1 MGFHPVPSFLEA
13 QRTQPCRDLVRRV
26 ELESPATIADLGCG
40 PGNSTAELQKRWP
53 TAKIIGIDNSPDML
67 ERARADYSGIEWV
80 TADIATWTPPKKST
94 SSSRTPPSSGS
105 PATASSSPTLL
116 SHAAPGGYL
125 AIQIPANIDA
135 LPHRLMQELAA
146 SPRLASTTS
155 HTKSANGDALEPAA
169 YYDILAPHSAT
180 LDIWSTTYLH
190 VLPDPAAI
198 VEWYKGTGLRSWLDA
213 LPGEKEKEKFLTDY
227 TARIAQY
234 FHPKTRRKSSLS
246 FERLFLL
253 ASPKNNP
260 QKLLHPRI
268 PVGTLS
274 PPYPRSRSSID

>member
-1 MGFHPVPSFLEA
+1 MPWDSTQYLRFEA

-80 TADIATWTPPKKST
+80 TADIATWTPAEKVDLLFSNAALQWLPRHRKLL
-94 SSSRTPPSSGS
+94 
-105 PATASSSPTLL
+105 PTLL
-116 SHAAPGGYL
+116 SHVAPGGYL

-146 SPRLASTTS
+146 SPDWQDHFPHQVREW
-155 HTKSANGDALEPAA
+155 DALEPAA

-198 VEWYKGTGLRSWLDA
+198 VEWYKGTGLRPWLDA

-234 FHPKTRRKSSLS
+234 FHPRPDGKVLFP

-253 ASPKNNP
+253 ASPK
-260 QKLLHPRI
+260 K
-268 PVGTLS
+268 
-274 PPYPRSRSSID
+274 